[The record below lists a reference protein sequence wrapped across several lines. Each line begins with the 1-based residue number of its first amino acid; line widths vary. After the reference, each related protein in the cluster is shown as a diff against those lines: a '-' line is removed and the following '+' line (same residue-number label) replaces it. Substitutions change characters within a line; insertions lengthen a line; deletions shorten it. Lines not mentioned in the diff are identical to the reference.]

1 MIIKEMKKNTLI
13 LAALSIVLIG
23 LNACVKKEDTIAKI
37 EVRDEN
43 NALVEQAMVVLHGT
57 STCNCPSQ
65 VVVYDTAYTNAAGVA
80 TFNYNEIYQLGQA
93 GVAVLDIEA
102 YKGNRQGQGIIKI
115 EAEKTNEETV
125 IIQP

>member
-1 MIIKEMKKNTLI
+1 MKRTFTNSLVFAFSLI
-13 LAALSIVLIG
+13 LLTG
-23 LNACVKKEDTIAKI
+23 CVKKEDTIAKI

-43 NALVEQAMVVLHGT
+43 NTLVEQAMVVLHGT

-65 VVVYDTAYTNAAGVA
+65 VVVYDTAYTNAAGIA